1 MTESLLCD
9 QQGTDD
15 DRHLLQGFGDSAGN
29 FDLLVKLST
38 KKTAASIVTP
48 CHSATSE
55 FLSSTL
61 ARSTNW
67 L

>member
-38 KKTAASIVTP
+38 KK
-48 CHSATSE
+48 H
-55 FLSSTL
+55 
-61 ARSTNW
+61 RG
-67 L
+67 

>member
-1 MTESLLCD
+1 LQNAELDAHGAGSDMTESLLCD

-38 KKTAASIVTP
+38 KK
-48 CHSATSE
+48 H
-55 FLSSTL
+55 
-61 ARSTNW
+61 RG
-67 L
+67 